1 MMMNEY
7 AAIWILKQK
16 AWKKLIKQDE
26 RLKFALSI
34 DITDVAAYI
43 GFYARATVADINNHP
58 YFANTSLSTIK
69 RFVDR
74 LKRADVINDSVGEDK
89 RERILSIK

>member
-1 MMMNEY
+1 MNEY

-16 AWKKLIKQDE
+16 AWKMLLKQDE
-26 RLKFALSI
+26 RFRFTSSI
-34 DITDVAAYI
+34 DVTDVAAYI
-43 GFYARATVADINNHP
+43 GYHARATIADINTHP
-58 YFANTSLSTIK
+58 YFSNTSLSTIK

-74 LKRADVINDSVGEDK
+74 LKNADLIEDSIGEDK